1 MSVDDVLSL
10 IVALSPA
17 DRRRLFRRAQRLDL
31 LDVRD
36 LVPEASSAVTA
47 REGDAAVP
55 ANRRGDKTAPAVQP
69 ARSPAPATTRLIE
82 PKPAASA
89 GAPSPSRRSG
99 QSTALAGSSGEARVR
114 VVFDGG
120 SKGNPGAGY
129 GSYALQWPGQAQPEI
144 VRLTFN
150 GRMTN
155 NEAEY
160 DTLIAALQDLLARAT
175 AAHVPASQVYVDLWG
190 DSQLVVNQVNGG
202 WKINKPSLL
211 ARCNQVRDLLQQFG
225 FAALNY
231 HPREESVAIL
241 GH

>member
-1 MSVDDVLSL
+1 MSIDDVLSL

-17 DRRRLFRRAQRLDL
+17 DRRRLFRRAQRMAL

-36 LVPEASSAVTA
+36 LMSDPSSITSA
-47 REGDAAVP
+47 REREAATP
-55 ANRRGDKTAPAVQP
+55 SNSRGNKTIPAVQP
-69 ARSPAPATTRLIE
+69 PHSPAATTPRLIE
-82 PKPAASA
+82 PKPATTT
-89 GAPSPSRRSG
+89 GKPSPSRQPGRTIAVVS
-99 QSTALAGSSGEARVR
+99 SSGEARVR

-144 VRLTFN
+144 VRLEFS

-160 DTLIAALQDLLARAT
+160 DTLIAALQDLLARA
-175 AAHVPASQVYVDLWG
+175 AAVHVPPSQVYVDIWG

-202 WKINKPSLL
+202 WKINKPNLL
-211 ARCNQVRDLLQQFG
+211 IRCNQVRDLLQQFG

-231 HPREESVAIL
+231 HPREESVAVL

>member
-1 MSVDDVLSL
+1 MSVDEVLNL

-17 DRRRLFRRAQRLDL
+17 DRRRLFRRAQRMALLDVHDL
-31 LDVRD
+31 LDGEQVAAGTPTPD
-36 LVPEASSAVTA
+36 AGPTTPEPARGRSRLTA
-47 REGDAAVP
+47 A
-55 ANRRGDKTAPAVQP
+55 APAARLIELKP
-69 ARSPAPATTRLIE
+69 AAPPTSEVSRPRSPART
-82 PKPAASA
+82 
-89 GAPSPSRRSG
+89 
-99 QSTALAGSSGEARVR
+99 LAGSGEARVR

-129 GSYALQWPGQAQPEI
+129 GSYALQWAGQAQPEV
-144 VRLTFN
+144 VRLEFG
-150 GRMTN
+150 GRVTN

-160 DTLIAALQDLLARAT
+160 DTLIAALQDLLARA
-175 AAHVPASQVYVDLWG
+175 AAARVPPSQVYVDIWG

-202 WKINKPSLL
+202 WKINKPHLL

-231 HPREESVAIL
+231 HPREESVALL

>member
-1 MSVDDVLSL
+1 MSIDDVLSQ

-17 DRRRLFRRAQRLDL
+17 DRRRLFRRAQRMAL

-36 LVPEASSAVTA
+36 LADDAPVSAAASTGSRATGSSSRA
-47 REGDAAVP
+47 QPVP
-55 ANRRGDKTAPAVQP
+55 A
-69 ARSPAPATTRLIE
+69 TRLIE

-89 GAPSPSRRSG
+89 RPAGRTAPVAS
-99 QSTALAGSSGEARVR
+99 SSGEARVR
-114 VVFDGG
+114 LVFDGG

-129 GSYALQWPGQAQPEI
+129 GSYALQWPGQAQPEV
-144 VRLTFN
+144 VRLQFS

-160 DTLIAALQDLLARAT
+160 DTLIAALQDLLARA
-175 AAHVPASQVYVDLWG
+175 AAARVPPSQVYVDIWG

-202 WKINKPSLL
+202 WKINKPNLL
-211 ARCNQVRDLLQQFG
+211 ERCNQVRDLLQQFG

-231 HPREESVAIL
+231 HPREESVAVL

>member
-1 MSVDDVLSL
+1 MSVDEVLNL

-17 DRRRLFRRAQRLDL
+17 DRRRLFRRAQRMAL

-36 LVPEASSAVTA
+36 LLDGEPVAAGTPTPDAGPTTPEPAPGRSRRTA
-47 REGDAAVP
+47 A
-55 ANRRGDKTAPAVQP
+55 APA
-69 ARSPAPATTRLIE
+69 ARLIE
-82 PKPAASA
+82 LKPAAPPTA
-89 GAPSPSRRSG
+89 EVSRPRPPAR
-99 QSTALAGSSGEARVR
+99 TLAGSGEARVR

-129 GSYALQWPGQAQPEI
+129 GSYALQWAGQAQPEV
-144 VRLTFN
+144 VRLEFG
-150 GRMTN
+150 GRVTN

-160 DTLIAALQDLLARAT
+160 DTLIAALQDLLARA
-175 AAHVPASQVYVDLWG
+175 AAARVPPSQVYVDIWG

-202 WKINKPSLL
+202 WKINKPHLL

-231 HPREESVAIL
+231 HPREESVALL

>member
-1 MSVDDVLSL
+1 MSIDEVLSQ

-17 DRRRLFRRAQRLDL
+17 DRRRLFRRAQRMAL

-36 LVPEASSAVTA
+36 LTDDTA
-47 REGDAAVP
+47 ERTTADSTSTRGRETSLAGRTRVAAP
-55 ANRRGDKTAPAVQP
+55 TP
-69 ARSPAPATTRLIE
+69 TTRLIE
-82 PKPAASA
+82 PKPATAVNPAPRTARTASA
-89 GAPSPSRRSG
+89 AS
-99 QSTALAGSSGEARVR
+99 SSGEARVR

-129 GSYALQWPGQAQPEI
+129 GSYALQWPGQAQPEV
-144 VRLTFN
+144 VRLQFT

-160 DTLIAALQDLLARAT
+160 DTLIAALQDLLARA
-175 AAHVPASQVYVDLWG
+175 AAAQVPPGQVYVDIWG

-202 WKINKPSLL
+202 WKINKPNLL
-211 ARCNQVRDLLQQFG
+211 VRCNQARDLLQQFG

-231 HPREESVAIL
+231 HPREESVAVL

>member
-1 MSVDDVLSL
+1 MSIDDVLSQ
-10 IVALSPA
+10 IVALGPA
-17 DRRRLFRRAQRLDL
+17 DRRRLFRRAQRMAL

-36 LVPEASSAVTA
+36 LA
-47 REGDAAVP
+47 D
-55 ANRRGDKTAPAVQP
+55 DAPAATP
-69 ARSPAPATTRLIE
+69 APDHAVVTRQGKTGGAKPSPRAPATTTPLLIE
-82 PKPAASA
+82 PRPAAPAAPAAPPRRASRGALAA
-89 GAPSPSRRSG
+89 GAG
-99 QSTALAGSSGEARVR
+99 TEVRVR

-129 GSYALQWPGQAQPEI
+129 GSYALQWSGQAQPEV
-144 VRLTFN
+144 VRLQFD

-160 DTLIAALQDLLARAT
+160 DTLIAALQDLLARAA
-175 AAHVPASQVYVDLWG
+175 AAHVVPSQVYVDIWG

-202 WKINKPSLL
+202 WKINKPHLL
-211 ARCNQVRDLLQQFG
+211 ARCTQVRDLLQQFG

-231 HPREESVAIL
+231 HPREESVALL